1 MAGNHYVV
9 LNYKLLKAC
18 PDPATA
24 VILAELCKW
33 DEFYRKDHANRLQ
46 WLPVDF
52 HQEPGWFYKTE
63 DEWEEIGITPRVL
76 RRAKAFL
83 KEKGILIDQMK
94 GSPPK
99 LWFRLNLEALEAFL
113 AQQLQSVRVTNRKGY
128 ESSLPNLTN
137 RKGSNNKESLKTI
150 TIDIPPI
157 SPQEEPPSDFRIWW
171 KSWLAAIKTLPTE
184 KPAASGTPDKAERN
198 FNAVRK
204 KFNLEQIQKST
215 ENYLEECRLDR
226 FGNNHCRPN
235 QHAATFLKISNIEH
249 YLAWEAPSRASP
261 SNQPDEWDLIQQQLT
276 QGESQ
281 CSPSSFYAN

>member
-99 LWFRLNLEALEAFL
+99 LWFRLDLEALEAFL

-128 ESSLPNLTN
+128 ESSPSTLTN
-137 RKGSNNKESLKTI
+137 RKGSINKESLKTI

-157 SPQEEPPSDFRIWW
+157 SPQESQSDFRIWW

-204 KFNLEQIQKST
+204 KFTLEQIQKST

-261 SNQPDEWDLIQQQLT
+261 SNEPDEWDLIEQQLT

-281 CSPSSFYAN
+281 CSASNFYAN

>member
-33 DEFYRKDHANRLQ
+33 DEFYRKDHANRLE

-99 LWFRLNLEALEAFL
+99 LWFRLDLEALEAFL

-128 ESSLPNLTN
+128 ESSPSTLTN
-137 RKGSNNKESLKTI
+137 RKGSINKESLKTI
-150 TIDIPPI
+150 TLDIPPI
-157 SPQEEPPSDFRIWW
+157 SPTKEPDEFLAWFEDFQSRGFRT
-171 KSWLAAIKTLPTE
+171 A
-184 KPAASGTPDKAERN
+184 G
-198 FNAVRK
+198 NAGSARK
-204 KFNLEQIQKST
+204 KYERLRKTYTAEQMLLATK
-215 ENYLEECRLDR
+215 NYYDSLGPKGWNC
-226 FGNNHCRPN
+226 
-235 QHAATFLKISNIEH
+235 HAKTFLQPDTIAQWQH
-249 YLAWEAPSRASP
+249 APSRASP
-261 SNQPDEWDLIQQQLT
+261 SNEPDEWDLIEQQIS
-276 QGESQ
+276 GESQ
-281 CSPSSFYAN
+281 CSQSRFYAN

>member
-33 DEFYRKDHANRLQ
+33 DEFYRKDHANRLG

-52 HQEPGWFYKTE
+52 HQEPGGFYKTE

-128 ESSLPNLTN
+128 ESSPSTLTN
-137 RKGSNNKESLKTI
+137 RKGSINKESLKTI

-157 SPQEEPPSDFRIWW
+157 SPQEEPQSDFKIWW

-261 SNQPDEWDLIQQQLT
+261 SGQEDEWDLIEQQL
-276 QGESQ
+276 QGEGQ
-281 CSPSSFYAN
+281 CSQLNYYAN